1 LRWPIALIVL
11 ISVFIFWNSLGNPFI
26 FDDRPTIVANPQIHE
41 WWNLPQVF
49 AAEQGSPV
57 AGRPLVTWTLAINYA
72 LGGLD
77 PAGFHLGNI
86 AIHIGCA
93 LLIFG
98 LVRRTLL
105 RSGLSARYAGM
116 EADIAFAAAL
126 LWAVHPLTTEVVD
139 YTSQRTE
146 GLMALFYL
154 LTIYACVRAIEPA
167 RAALWQTVAVLCSA
181 LGMAC
186 KEPMATVPLMVVLYD
201 RVFAFDSI
209 AAAWR
214 ARGRL
219 YAGLAA
225 TWSVLAILYWS
236 GPREMSGGYGST
248 QVSWWTYLL
257 NQTVVVSHYLRL
269 AIWPS
274 GLAVGYGWTPPVT
287 LTDVWPYA
295 VWLSALFVATLIALW
310 RAPRAGWLGA
320 WFFVTLAPA
329 SSFLPI
335 AAEVGAERRMY
346 LPLMGLVVLAV
357 IGAVAAWDR
366 LFQLPN
372 ASPAGVR
379 RSRLLAAAVLF
390 AVSVPLAATTVARNA
405 DYASEDT
412 LARTMLASWPSG
424 FAHHAVGVQLAAAAK
439 HEEALTHLEA
449 AVATYPP
456 ARYDLGLELFRL
468 GRLDDAVRE
477 LQRFVQEEPRLAVT
491 GSAHATIGRAL
502 ATLGRQ
508 ADAIAEFRL
517 ALAAPKPDLTAHGR
531 IADLLFQ
538 RQAYDEAIKEYRAF
552 LESYP
557 NDQGALG
564 GLGVALLITGH
575 ADEAIAAFRRAV
587 TLDPESGLAREN
599 LARALLDRGD
609 VAGGAPEAERAV
621 TLRPNSPA
629 AHDLLGLALA
639 AQRRVPEAR
648 REFERALALDPNF
661 ADAREH
667 LRALP
672 R

>member
-1 LRWPIALIVL
+1 MALIVL
-11 ISVFIFWNSLGNPFI
+11 AGVLVYWNSLGNPFI
-26 FDDRPTIVANPQIHE
+26 FDDRPTIVANPQLHE

-57 AGRPLVTWTLAINYA
+57 AGRPLVTWTFAINYA
-72 LGGLD
+72 IGGLD

-105 RSGLSARYAGM
+105 RPGLSSRFAGR

-126 LWAVHPLTTEVVD
+126 LWVIHPLNTEVVD

-154 LTIYACVRAIEPA
+154 LTIYACVRALEPA
-167 RAALWQTVAVLCSA
+167 RAGLWQMSAVVCSA

-201 RVFAFDSI
+201 RVFAFDSL

-214 ARGRL
+214 TRWRL

-225 TWSVLAILYWS
+225 TWGVLAILYWS
-236 GPREMSGGYGST
+236 GPREMSGGFGST

-269 AIWPS
+269 AVWPS

-287 LTDVWPYA
+287 LQDVWPYA
-295 VWLSALFVATLIALW
+295 VWLSALFVATLVALW
-310 RAPRAGWLGA
+310 RVPRAGWLGA

-346 LPLMGLVVLAV
+346 LPLMGLAVLAV
-357 IGAVAAWDR
+357 IGSVAAWDR
-366 LFQLPN
+366 VFRVPE
-372 ASPAGVR
+372 AGPARAR
-379 RSRLLAAAVLF
+379 RLRVAAAAVLL
-390 AVSVPLAATTVARNA
+390 AVSVPLAAATVARNG

-424 FAHHAVGVQLAAAAK
+424 FAHHAVGVQLAASGA
-439 HEEALTHLEA
+439 HEQALAHLQA
-449 AVATYPP
+449 AVDTYPP
-456 ARYDLGLELFRL
+456 ARYDLGLELFRQ
-468 GRLDDAVRE
+468 GRFDDAVRE
-477 LQRFVQEEPRLAVT
+477 LRRFVQEEPRLAVT
-491 GSAHATIGRAL
+491 GSAHATMGRAL
-502 ATLGRQ
+502 ATLGRPSE
-508 ADAIAEFRL
+508 AIAEFRL

-531 IADLLFQ
+531 LADLLFQ
-538 RQAYDEAIKEYRAF
+538 QQAYDDAIKEYRAF

-564 GLGVALLITGH
+564 GLGVALIVSGR

-587 TLDPESGLAREN
+587 TIDPENGLAREN

-609 VAGGAPEAERAV
+609 VAGGAVEAERAAA
-621 TLRPNSPA
+621 LRANSPA
-629 AHDLLGLALA
+629 AHDLLGRAFA

-667 LRALP
+667 LRALL